1 MLIFDASTL
10 ILLAKTELLE
20 MFLDSFAGEV
30 LIPVE
35 VERECCSAK
44 KSFDALLIEKAIKE
58 ERIAVKTL
66 REKRLFRKIRD
77 DFRLGKG
84 EAEAIALAFSAG
96 AQLVG
101 IDDKN
106 GINACKLLKLPFVTA
121 INILI
126 RMREKVF
133 IEKDAALIRLDALER
148 FGRYTSGIVADARS
162 RLEEER

>member
-20 MFLDSFAGEV
+20 TFLDSFSGEV
-30 LIPVE
+30 LIPAA
-35 VERECCSAK
+35 VERECCRAK
-44 KSFDALLIEKAIKE
+44 KSFDALLIEKAIKQ

-66 REKRLFRKIRD
+66 REKQLFNKIRD

-84 EAEAIALAFSAG
+84 ETQAIALAFSVR

-126 RMREKVF
+126 RMREKGL
-133 IEKDAALIRLDALER
+133 IEKEAALIKLDALAR
-148 FGRYTSGIVADARS
+148 LGRYTIGIVADARS
-162 RLEEER
+162 RLEEEK